1 MTADGQPGPGG
12 LAVDSYLAELKAR
25 LPGPARARAGIVA
38 ELRSGLMD
46 AADAHRSA
54 GLPPAQAALAAIAE
68 FGEPAQV
75 ADGFR
80 AEIAA
85 GQARRVAASLLVTGP
100 LVGLLWIATATTS
113 HLSIGPALGWH
124 QAGTFPGF
132 GVGIY
137 LVAVAAGV
145 TAWGAVVG
153 IAVTG
158 RAHPL
163 AAVQAAPGADRRC
176 GRRLQRGLCRRARS
190 GAARRRAGRH
200 ARKALPAAGRCRG
213 GGEPRPAA
221 ARPARRAPV
230 PHAPRKPGLT
240 PPLAR
245 PHPGAARIG
254 IEPASRPGTG
264 AV

>member
-12 LAVDSYLAELKAR
+12 LAVNSYLAELKAR

-158 RAHPL
+158 RLTRWLPSRPRRAPTAAAVAGYSAVCADGLGLVLL
-163 AAVQAAPGADRRC
+163 AAVLAAMPGK
-176 GRRLQRGLCRRARS
+176 LSL
-190 GAARRRAGRH
+190 
-200 ARKALPAAGRCRG
+200 LPAA
-213 GGEPRPAA
+213 AA
-221 ARPARRAPV
+221 AVAS
-230 PHAPRKPGLT
+230 
-240 PPLAR
+240 LAR
-245 PHPGAARIG
+245 LLLAQRAARQCLTLR
-254 IEPASRPGTG
+254 ASL
-264 AV
+264 A